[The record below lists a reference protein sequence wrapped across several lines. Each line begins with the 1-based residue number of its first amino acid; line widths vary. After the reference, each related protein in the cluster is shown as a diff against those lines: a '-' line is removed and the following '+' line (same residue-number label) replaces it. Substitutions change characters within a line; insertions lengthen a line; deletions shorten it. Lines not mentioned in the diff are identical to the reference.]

1 VRSRSRVGNCCIK
14 CDHQPRM
21 TKNVVLLGDKTLSLL
36 ARNLNSQLREA
47 GSNWN
52 AVDAGYD
59 TWLVAP
65 LDPHGV
71 LFAPNTA
78 AWAFVLSPRVLE
90 NVPDIAATLDATLE
104 RLGNLRSPPTVLF
117 STLFA
122 DPLAAMPLSSNI
134 DRHTMAGKLNERLLM
149 FRESHPWFYVVDHLS
164 LALQYG
170 LGALYDARYEA
181 TAQLY
186 FSPNGSRLLSD
197 LWFRVLRSLERPQKK
212 VCTVDLDNT
221 LWGGIL
227 GEDGPD
233 GLQMADSGIGSA
245 YRRFQRSLLDLRRH
259 GILLTVCSK
268 NNPNEALAV
277 LQSHPDCLLKPHDF
291 AHLEI
296 GWGLKSEAIAKTAK
310 KLGLGLDSFVF
321 IDDSP
326 VEREEVSRALPMV
339 DVLDSSGDPMR
350 LVSMLGQYP
359 GFDSLRQ
366 TDEDRK
372 RADSYLQEAQR
383 SEVKA
388 SAASAEDF
396 YRSLGLKL
404 GIFSAR
410 GEQSARLHQLLM
422 KTNQFNLTAERTS
435 AEEFR
440 ELLDDPN
447 YMVLGLR
454 VSDRFG
460 DSGITGLAIVDKRR
474 REVWRVRNF
483 LLSCRVLGRTVEG
496 AFLSWLIERAS
507 GSRANTVELV
517 FLATERNQVA
527 FGFLESSGGQRSE
540 AGDIWT
546 FEVNRPEVLL
556 PHFVQID
563 DDQVG

>member
-1 VRSRSRVGNCCIK
+1 
-14 CDHQPRM
+14 M
-21 TKNVVLLGDKTLSLL
+21 TKNVVLLGDKTLSLI

-47 GSNWN
+47 GSTWN

-65 LDPHGV
+65 LDQNGV
-71 LFAPNTA
+71 LFAPDTA

-90 NVPDIAATLDATLE
+90 NVPDIAIRLDATLE
-104 RLGNLRSPPTVLF
+104 RLANFKTPPTVLF

-122 DPLAAMPLSSNI
+122 DPVAAMPLSNNI
-134 DRHTMAGKLNERLLM
+134 ERHALAGKLNERLLE
-149 FRESHPWFYVVDHLS
+149 FREGHPWFHVVDHLS
-164 LALQYG
+164 LVLQHG
-170 LGALYDARYEA
+170 VGTLYDARYEA

-186 FSPNGSRLLSD
+186 FSPNGSRLLSG
-197 LWFRVLRSLERPQKK
+197 LWFRVLCSLERPQKK
-212 VCTVDLDNT
+212 VCAVDLDDT

-245 YRRFQRSLLDLRRH
+245 YRRFQRSLLDLRRN

-268 NNPNEALAV
+268 NNPDEAMAI
-277 LQSHPDCLLKPHDF
+277 LQSHPDCLLRPNDF
-291 AHLEI
+291 AHIEI
-296 GWGLKSEAIAKTAK
+296 GWGLKSEAIARTAQ

-326 VEREEVSRALPMV
+326 VERGEVSRALPSV

-350 LVSMLGQYP
+350 LVGVLSQYA

-383 SEVKA
+383 SEIKA

-396 YRSLGLKL
+396 YRSLGLQL
-404 GIFSAR
+404 RIFSAR
-410 GEQSARLHQLLM
+410 GEQSGRLHQLLM
-422 KTNQFNLTAERTS
+422 KTNQFNLTAERIS

-440 ELLDDPN
+440 ELLGDPH
-447 YMVLGLR
+447 YMVVGLR
-454 VSDRFG
+454 VADRFG
-460 DSGITGLAIVDKRR
+460 DNGITGLAIVDRR
-474 REVWRVRNF
+474 RPEVWRVRNF

-496 AFLSWLIERAS
+496 AFLSWLIGRAAK
-507 GSRANTVELV
+507 SRAETVELG

-527 FGFLESSGGQRSE
+527 YGFLEGSGGKRSD

-546 FEVNRPEVLL
+546 FDVNRAEVLP

-563 DDQVG
+563 DDQVR

>member
-1 VRSRSRVGNCCIK
+1 
-14 CDHQPRM
+14 M
-21 TKNVVLLGDKTLSLL
+21 TKNIVLLGDKTLSLL

-47 GSNWN
+47 SSTWN

-65 LDPHGV
+65 LDQHGV
-71 LFAPNTA
+71 LFAPDTA

-90 NVPDIAATLDATLE
+90 NVPDIAARLDATLE
-104 RLGNLRSPPTVLF
+104 RLGNFKTSPTVLF
-117 STLFA
+117 STFFA
-122 DPLAAMPLSSNI
+122 DPITAMPLSSNF
-134 DRHTMAGKLNERLLM
+134 DRHALAGRLNERLLE
-149 FRESHPWFYVVDHLS
+149 FREGHPWFYVVDHLG
-164 LALQYG
+164 LVLQRG
-170 LGALYDARYEA
+170 VDALYDARYEA

-186 FSPNGSRLLSD
+186 FSPNGTRLLSS

-212 VCTVDLDNT
+212 VCTIDLDNT
-221 LWGGIL
+221 LWGGII

-233 GLQMADSGIGSA
+233 ELQMADSGIGLA
-245 YRRFQRSLLDLRRH
+245 YRRFQRSLLDLRRN

-268 NNPNEALAV
+268 NNPNEAMAV
-277 LQSHPDCLLKPHDF
+277 LQSHPDCLLRPNDF
-291 AHLEI
+291 AHIEL
-296 GWGLKSEAIAKTAK
+296 GWGLKSEAIARTAQ

-326 VEREEVSRALPMV
+326 VEREEVSQALPLV

-350 LVSMLGQYP
+350 LVSMLSQYA

-372 RADSYLQEAQR
+372 RADSYLQEVER
-383 SEVKA
+383 NEVKA

-410 GEQSARLHQLLM
+410 GEQSGRLHLLLM
-422 KTNQFNLTAERTS
+422 KTNQFNLTAERI
-435 AEEFR
+435 AVEEFR

-447 YMVLGLR
+447 QMVVGLR

-474 REVWRVRNF
+474 PDVWRVRNF

-496 AFLSWLIERAS
+496 AFLSWLIGRAS
-507 GSRANTVELV
+507 QSRAGTVELLFV
-517 FLATERNQVA
+517 STGRNEVA
-527 FGFLESSGGQRSE
+527 HGFLEASGGKRST
-540 AGDIWT
+540 AGDVWS
-546 FEVNRPEVLL
+546 FDVSRPEVLR
-556 PHFVQID
+556 PHFVEID
-563 DDQVG
+563 DSQVG

>member
-1 VRSRSRVGNCCIK
+1 
-14 CDHQPRM
+14 M

-36 ARNLNSQLREA
+36 ARNLNSQLREV
-47 GSNWN
+47 GSAWN

-65 LDPHGV
+65 FDQHGA
-71 LFAPNTA
+71 LFTRDTA
-78 AWAFVLSPRVLE
+78 AWAFVLSPRVLG
-90 NVPDIAATLDATLE
+90 NVPDLASRLDATLE
-104 RLGNLRSPPTVLF
+104 RLASLRAPPTVLF

-122 DPLAAMPLSSNI
+122 DPVAAMPLSSNI
-134 DRHTMAGKLNERLLM
+134 ERHALAGKLNERLLE
-149 FRESHPWFYVVDHLS
+149 FREGHPWFHVVDHLS
-164 LALQYG
+164 LVLQHG
-170 LGALYDARYEA
+170 VDALYDARYEA

-186 FSPNGSRLLSD
+186 FSPNGSRLLGG
-197 LWFRVLRSLERPQKK
+197 LWSRVLRSLERPQKK
-212 VCTVDLDNT
+212 VCAVDLDNT

-245 YRRFQRSLLDLRRH
+245 YRRFQRSLLDLRRN

-268 NNPNEALAV
+268 NNPNEAMAI
-277 LQSHPDCLLKPHDF
+277 LQSHPDCLLRPHDF
-291 AHLEI
+291 AHIEV
-296 GWGLKSEAIAKTAK
+296 GWGLKSEAIARTAR

-326 VEREEVSRALPMV
+326 VEREEVSRALPSV

-350 LVSMLGQYP
+350 LVDMLCQYA

-383 SEVKA
+383 SKVKA
-388 SAASAEDF
+388 GAASAEDF

-404 GIFSAR
+404 GIFSTR
-410 GEQSARLHQLLM
+410 SEQSGRLHQLLM
-422 KTNQFNLTAERTS
+422 KTNQFNLTAERIS

-440 ELLDDPN
+440 ELLDEPDH
-447 YMVLGLR
+447 MVLGLR

-460 DSGITGLAIVDKRR
+460 DSGITGLAIVDRR
-474 REVWRVRNF
+474 RPGVWRVRNF
-483 LLSCRVLGRTVEG
+483 LLSCRVLGRTVES
-496 AFLSWLIERAS
+496 AFLSWLIGRAAK
-507 GSRANTVELV
+507 SRAETVELV

-527 FGFLESSGGQRSE
+527 YGFLDGSGGKRSDT
-540 AGDIWT
+540 GDMWT
-546 FEVNRPEVLL
+546 FDVNRPEVLP

-563 DDQVG
+563 DDQVS

>member
-1 VRSRSRVGNCCIK
+1 
-14 CDHQPRM
+14 M
-21 TKNVVLLGDKTLSLL
+21 TKNIVLLGDKTLSLL

-47 GSNWN
+47 SSTWN

-65 LDPHGV
+65 LDQHGV
-71 LFAPNTA
+71 LFAPDTA

-90 NVPDIAATLDATLE
+90 NVPDIAARLDATLE
-104 RLGNLRSPPTVLF
+104 RLGNFKTSPTVLF
-117 STLFA
+117 STFFA
-122 DPLAAMPLSSNI
+122 DPITAMPLSSNF
-134 DRHTMAGKLNERLLM
+134 DRHALAGRLNERLLE
-149 FRESHPWFYVVDHLS
+149 FREGHPWFYVVDHLG
-164 LALQYG
+164 LVLQRG
-170 LGALYDARYEA
+170 VDALYDARYEA

-186 FSPNGSRLLSD
+186 FSPNGTRLLSS

-212 VCTVDLDNT
+212 VCTIDLDNT
-221 LWGGIL
+221 LWGGII

-233 GLQMADSGIGSA
+233 ELQMADSGIGLA
-245 YRRFQRSLLDLRRH
+245 YRRFQRSLLDLRRN

-268 NNPNEALAV
+268 NNPNEAMAV
-277 LQSHPDCLLKPHDF
+277 LQSHPDCLLRPNDF
-291 AHLEI
+291 AHIEL
-296 GWGLKSEAIAKTAK
+296 GWGLKSEAIARTAQ

-326 VEREEVSRALPMV
+326 VEREEVSQALPLV

-350 LVSMLGQYP
+350 LVSMLSQYA

-372 RADSYLQEAQR
+372 RADSYLQEVER
-383 SEVKA
+383 NEVKA

-410 GEQSARLHQLLM
+410 GEQSGRLHQLLM
-422 KTNQFNLTAERTS
+422 KTNQFNLTAERI
-435 AEEFR
+435 AVEEFR

-447 YMVLGLR
+447 QMVVGLR

-474 REVWRVRNF
+474 PDVWRVRNF

-496 AFLSWLIERAS
+496 AFLSWLIGRAS
-507 GSRANTVELV
+507 QSRAGTVELLFV
-517 FLATERNQVA
+517 STGRNEVA
-527 FGFLESSGGQRSE
+527 HGFLEASGGKRST
-540 AGDIWT
+540 AGDVWS
-546 FEVNRPEVLL
+546 FDVSRPEVLR
-556 PHFVQID
+556 PHFVEID
-563 DDQVG
+563 DSQVG